1 MKPPLVYACD
11 RNRISG
17 MRRQRVIEKNNDG
30 HIYTDEEEE
39 DVEEH
44 EEDEE
49 EDV

>member
-1 MKPPLVYACD
+1 MYACD

-30 HIYTDEEEE
+30 PTYLFIYTDEEEE